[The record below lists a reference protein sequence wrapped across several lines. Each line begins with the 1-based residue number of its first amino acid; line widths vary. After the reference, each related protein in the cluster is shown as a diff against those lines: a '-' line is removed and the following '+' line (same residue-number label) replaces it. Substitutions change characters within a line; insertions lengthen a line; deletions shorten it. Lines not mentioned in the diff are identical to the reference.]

1 MVRVVQLECQSVTT
15 SQAAARNT
23 LGRSLEQE
31 STYHHP
37 RTARGLL
44 DGGLVDLLGTPAS
57 QSSEECKCFVCKLI
71 CGFVDLLGIS
81 TSQDPGNCYWTWIFV
96 CAFYRVSITI

>member
-1 MVRVVQLECQSVTT
+1 MVQVVQWECPSVTI

-23 LGRSLEQE
+23 LERSLEQE
-31 STYHHP
+31 STYHRP

-57 QSSEECKCFVCKLI
+57 QSSEECRRFVYKLFG
-71 CGFVDLLGIS
+71 GFVDFLGIP
-81 TSQDPGNCYWTWIFV
+81 TSQGW
-96 CAFYRVSITI
+96 